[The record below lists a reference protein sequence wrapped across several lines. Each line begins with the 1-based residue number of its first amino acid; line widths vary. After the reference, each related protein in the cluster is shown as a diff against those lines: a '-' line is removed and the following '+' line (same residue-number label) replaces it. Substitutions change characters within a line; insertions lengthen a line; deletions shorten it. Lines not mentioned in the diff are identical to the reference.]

1 LSGSGSARKKKKNAD
16 PQHWIIV
23 SILEEQL
30 PLTNVL
36 ILVRRVLG
44 SDKQKNRVKAGQARK
59 KETETRIQDTMDTRR

>member
-1 LSGSGSARKKKKNAD
+1 M
-16 PQHWIIV
+16 

-30 PLTNVL
+30 PFTNVL

-44 SDKQKNRVKAGQARK
+44 SDKQKSRVKTGQARK